1 MGAEVLNGDWRA
13 TLSRWYPDIA
23 VNAPAEGRLAPIF
36 SLSCPAVPPYRLFSD
51 DADFARAPGVDDG
64 KGLVGVLEGQLV
76 GNHLVQV
83 QAPARRPQTEVL
95 HMGDGGYPGGSDREL
110 LEEHQFVH
118 IDFRDHHLWA
128 TGAFDRSV
136 LLPTGRESEGGF
148 GVGRWPRILDL

>member
-23 VNAPAEGRLAPIF
+23 INAPAEGRLVSPRF
-36 SLSCPAVPPYRLFSD
+36 FHSPVLRYRLFSD

-95 HMGDGGYPGGSDREL
+95 HVGDGGYPGGS
-110 LEEHQFVH
+110 
-118 IDFRDHHLWA
+118 
-128 TGAFDRSV
+128 G
-136 LLPTGRESEGGF
+136 P
-148 GVGRWPRILDL
+148 